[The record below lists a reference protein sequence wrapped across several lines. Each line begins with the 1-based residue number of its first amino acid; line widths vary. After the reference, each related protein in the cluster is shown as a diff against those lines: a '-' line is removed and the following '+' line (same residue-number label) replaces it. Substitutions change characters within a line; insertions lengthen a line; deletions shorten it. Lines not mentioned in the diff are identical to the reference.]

1 MCDNAFMIKQR
12 TRPAAARL
20 LWGARRAAGLSQ
32 RALALRAKVPQPTI
46 ASIESGRQD
55 PRFETLL
62 ALVEACGQE
71 LAALPRPGGG
81 VDRSLIREQLRLTPA
96 QRLRAAGENAQ
107 AIQRL
112 VAAAHR

>member
-1 MCDNAFMIKQR
+1 MIKR
-12 TRPAAARL
+12 ETRPAAARL

-32 RALALRAKVPQPTI
+32 RALAQRAKVPQPTI
-46 ASIESGRQD
+46 AAIERGRQD

-71 LAALPRPGGG
+71 LAALPRPGEG

-107 AIQRL
+107 ALQRF
-112 VAAAHR
+112 VGAARR

>member
-1 MCDNAFMIKQR
+1 MIKPR

-32 RALALRAKVPQPTI
+32 RALAQRAKVPQPTI
-46 ASIESGRQD
+46 AAIERGRQD

-62 ALVEACGQE
+62 SLVEACGQE
-71 LAALPRPGGG
+71 LAALPRPGEG

-96 QRLRAAGENAQ
+96 QRLRAAGVNAQ
-107 AIQRL
+107 ALHRF
-112 VAAAHR
+112 VTAARR

>member
-1 MCDNAFMIKQR
+1 VIKNS

-32 RALALRAKVPQPTI
+32 RALAQRAGLPQPTI
-46 ASIESGRQD
+46 AAIESGRQD

-71 LAALPRPGGG
+71 LAALPTPGEG

-107 AIQRL
+107 ALQRF
-112 VAAAHR
+112 VGAARR